1 MIPGHTAASTPP
13 CCVMWRGQSNGF
25 TLAGLG
31 SSKRSVCLSGQTAA
45 LGDDSNRI
53 KSNSRK
59 FTSCLPPPAPSPLPQ
74 PFTRTHNP
82 EDQAQDHVF
91 CQGSPELC
99 LFSLLYILSIFPH
112 FLFCFFI
119 PALSISKFLSPCC
132 HQHIL
137 PCALLIFCS
146 TNSAILVSPRWC
158 SPACGHY

>member
-1 MIPGHTAASTPP
+1 MVSHWLDWGALKDQFVCLDRQLLWEMIQTELNQT
-13 CCVMWRGQSNGF
+13 Q
-25 TLAGLG
+25 G
-31 SSKRSVCLSGQTAA
+31 SSQAVFLLQ
-45 LGDDSNRI
+45 
-53 KSNSRK
+53 
-59 FTSCLPPPAPSPLPQ
+59 PL
-74 PFTRTHNP
+74 TRTHNP